1 MKLIPIL
8 QAGGLK
14 KALALAGI
22 GAVGVAYKG
31 QHQEDPSSSSAESTE
46 SDTTK
51 DSVRLT
57 FSTNQANRKVGVH

>member
-22 GAVGVAYKG
+22 GVAGVAYKG
-31 QHQEDPSSSSAESTE
+31 THQEDPYSEPNE
-46 SDTTK
+46 SDIGTK
-51 DSVRLT
+51 ESIRFKIVK
-57 FSTNQANRKVGVH
+57 NEANRKVQ